1 MNKHI
6 VFFDAECPLC
16 RTVKAVL
23 KRLDWNNTIFWHPVQ
38 EVRESIKERVNNNYK
53 NMYDEIYMYTI
64 DKRVLTGFNT
74 VRKILS
80 LLPATIPLALLLY
93 LPFVKNIGDP
103 VYRFISTHR
112 YKWFGR
118 VPYNRMNDN
127 QS

>member
-16 RTVKAVL
+16 CTVKAVL
-23 KRLDWNNTIFWHPVQ
+23 KRLDWNNAIFWYPVQ
-38 EVRESIKERVNNNYK
+38 EVSDSIKERVNNYK
-53 NMYDEIYMYTI
+53 NMYDEIYMYTK

-80 LLPATIPLALLLY
+80 LLPATMPLAFLLY

-103 VYRFISTHR
+103 VYRFISTRR
-112 YKWFGR
+112 YEWFGR
-118 VPYNRMNDN
+118 VPYNKE
-127 QS
+127 